1 MRCRLLA
8 ALAAAALLAAPSH
21 ARRLLSGGGLG
32 GSLLFT
38 PAGELV
44 GAAAEAGVFFNQ
56 VLTAMG
62 AGTLME
68 FLVFDKLQSAFLT
81 QARRPAQRV
90 QRYGGPDSQC
100 FRSTSRSSTASSVST
115 RSVARGMP
123 LHAPSLLT
131 TDLQLRSSRT
141 QQARAPRSS
150 RPATCG
156 RTSPPASRCS
166 VRHSGCAPCAFPLL
180 PR

>member
-21 ARRLLSGGGLG
+21 ARRLLSGGGHG

-38 PAGELV
+38 PAGELI
-44 GAAAEAGVFFNQ
+44 GAAEEAGTFFNQ
-56 VLTAMG
+56 VMTAMG

-90 QRYGGPDSQC
+90 HSCGGSDTHFEQEYITVVDS
-100 FRSTSRSSTASSVST
+100 FVSFDT
-115 RSVARGMP
+115 VRRTW
-123 LHAPSLLT
+123 HA
-131 TDLQLRSSRT
+131 
-141 QQARAPRSS
+141 
-150 RPATCG
+150 C
-156 RTSPPASRCS
+156 
-166 VRHSGCAPCAFPLL
+166 CAHLCC
-180 PR
+180 